1 MGYATTLVVLSH
13 VLHTHIQRCMKTEDV
28 TRQLMKDDL
37 DRAMKDWL
45 YTSKEEL
52 TDEVETRS

>member
-1 MGYATTLVVLSH
+1 
-13 VLHTHIQRCMKTEDV
+13 MKTEDV